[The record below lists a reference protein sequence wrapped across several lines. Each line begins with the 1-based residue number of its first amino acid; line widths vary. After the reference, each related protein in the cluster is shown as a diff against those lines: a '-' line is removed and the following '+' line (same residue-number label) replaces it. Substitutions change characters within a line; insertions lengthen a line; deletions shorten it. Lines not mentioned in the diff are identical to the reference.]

1 MRTRARGEVTR
12 NESDFSEFDTGSAR
26 RTNRLGTM
34 PAHPPRTPA
43 TALGASEISPIVDP
57 GSKLPRATVLAVL
70 VAALGYFVDLFD
82 LVLFSIVRIPSLKAL
97 GITDPEQLT
106 LVGKRLLDIQLV
118 GMLLGGI
125 AFGMLG
131 DRLGRI
137 KVLFGS
143 IVLYSVA
150 NILNAFVTDVWQY
163 EVLRFV
169 AGFGLAGELGAGIT
183 LVAELLPTAKRGIG
197 TTIVAAVGLSG
208 AVAAG
213 IVGTYIEWKW
223 CYLIGGI
230 MGLALLALRVGV
242 VESGLFRSTETQDVP
257 RGNPLQL
264 LWPPRRFM
272 RFAAVVL
279 SAMPIWFVGGVMFIF
294 GPEIGKAMGI
304 TEPIMPAKV
313 IFWAYVGVVVGDVAS
328 GIISQWLQSRTRT
341 ILLFLAFLAA
351 SIALFF
357 AVAPRS
363 EQAFYWMMCLVG
375 ASTGYWAIFVT
386 TASEQFGTN
395 LRATAAT
402 SAPNFVRAMAV
413 PITSIWLAMKP
424 GMGVVQ
430 ATLTLGVCCVAVG
443 IVAALALD
451 ETFHRD
457 LDYLE
462 K

>member
-1 MRTRARGEVTR
+1 MPDPAPTAPAAL
-12 NESDFSEFDTGSAR
+12 DR
-26 RTNRLGTM
+26 RVL
-34 PAHPPRTPA
+34 
-43 TALGASEISPIVDP
+43 
-57 GSKLPRATVLAVL
+57 LAVL

-82 LVLFSIVRIPSLKAL
+82 LVLFSIVRVPSLKAL
-97 GITDPEQLT
+97 GVTDPEQLT
-106 LVGKRLLDIQLV
+106 EVGKRLLDIQLT

-131 DRLGRI
+131 DRMGRL
-137 KVLFGS
+137 KTLFGS
-143 IVLYSVA
+143 ILLYSVA

-197 TTIVAAVGLSG
+197 TTIVATIGLSG

-213 IVGTYIEWKW
+213 VVGTYVAWNH

-242 VESGLFRSTETQDVP
+242 AESGLFAQARAHDVQ

-264 LWPPRRFM
+264 LWPPRRFA
-272 RFAAVVL
+272 RFAMVVL

-294 GPEIGKAMGI
+294 APEIGRAMGI
-304 TEPIMPAKV
+304 AEPIVPGQV
-313 IFWAYVGVVVGDVAS
+313 IFWAYLGVVAGDVAS
-328 GIISQWLQSRTRT
+328 GTVSQVVQSRTRT
-341 ILLFLAFLAA
+341 ILAFLALLA
-351 SIALFF
+351 AAIALFF
-357 AVAPRS
+357 ALAPRGPGW
-363 EQAFYWMMCLVG
+363 FYGMMCVVG
-375 ASTGYWAIFVT
+375 AATGYWAIFVT

-413 PITSIWLAMKP
+413 PITSIWLWMKP
-424 GMGVVQ
+424 GMGAVQ
-430 ATLTLGVCCVAVG
+430 ATLVLGICCTAVG
-443 IVAALALD
+443 MLAALALD

-462 K
+462 H

>member
-1 MRTRARGEVTR
+1 MSSGNA
-12 NESDFSEFDTGSAR
+12 
-26 RTNRLGTM
+26 
-34 PAHPPRTPA
+34 TPA
-43 TALGASEISPIVDP
+43 ETPLSRQTI
-57 GSKLPRATVLAVL
+57 LAVA

-82 LVLFSIVRIPSLKAL
+82 LVLFSIVRVPSLKAL
-97 GITDPEQLT
+97 GVTEADQLT
-106 LVGKRLLDIQLV
+106 TVGKRLLDIQLT

-137 KVLFGS
+137 KTLFFS
-143 IVLYSVA
+143 ILLYSLA

-183 LVAELLPTAKRGIG
+183 LVAELLPTKKRGIG
-197 TTIVAAVGLSG
+197 TTIVASIGLSG

-213 IVGTYIEWKW
+213 LAGTQLAWNH
-223 CYLIGGI
+223 CYLLGGVL
-230 MGLALLALRVGV
+230 GLLLLVLRVGV
-242 VESGLFRSTETQDVP
+242 AESGLFEQTRAAHTSVQ

-264 LWPPRRFM
+264 LWPPRRFA
-272 RFAAVVL
+272 RFALVVL

-304 TEPIMPAKV
+304 AEPIMPAKV
-313 IFWAYVGVVVGDVAS
+313 ILWAYMGVVVGDIAS
-328 GIISQWLQSRTRT
+328 GTISQFLQSRTRT
-341 ILLFLAFLAA
+341 IIGFLAMLAA

-357 AVAPRS
+357 AIAPRGAQ
-363 EQAFYWMMCLVG
+363 EFYWMMCLVG
-375 ASTGYWAIFVT
+375 AATGYWAIFVT

-413 PITSIWLAMKP
+413 PITSIWLAMKGTPAAP
-424 GMGVVQ
+424 GFDVVT
-430 ATLTLGVCCVAVG
+430 ATWVLGICCISIG
-443 IVAALALD
+443 IVSALALD

-462 K
+462 H

>member
-1 MRTRARGEVTR
+1 MVHEHTVPAR
-12 NESDFSEFDTGSAR
+12 SAWPSAR
-26 RTNRLGTM
+26 VIFAIT
-34 PAHPPRTPA
+34 
-43 TALGASEISPIVDP
+43 
-57 GSKLPRATVLAVL
+57 

-82 LVLFSIVRIPSLKAL
+82 LVLFSILRIPSLKAL

-106 LVGKRLLDIQLV
+106 TIGKRLLDIQLI

-131 DRLGRI
+131 DKLGRI
-137 KVLFGS
+137 KTLFGS
-143 IVLYSVA
+143 ILLYSLA

-163 EVLRFV
+163 EVLRFI

-183 LVAELLPTAKRGIG
+183 LVAEILPTAKRGIG
-197 TTIVAAVGLSG
+197 TTIVAAIGLMG

-213 IVGTYIEWKW
+213 LVASWFAW
-223 CYLIGGI
+223 NHCYLIGGGL
-230 MGLALLALRVGV
+230 GLALLLLRIGVSESALFEHTKSKGV
-242 VESGLFRSTETQDVP
+242 S

-264 LWPPRRFM
+264 LWPPRRCA
-272 RFAAVVL
+272 RFTLVVL
-279 SAMPIWFVGGVMFIF
+279 SAMPIWFVGGVMFVF
-294 GPEIGKAMGI
+294 APEIGRAMGI
-304 TEPIMPAKV
+304 TEPIEPAKV
-313 IFWAYVGVVVGDVAS
+313 IMWAYGGVVIGDVAS
-328 GIISQWLQSRTRT
+328 GTISQLAQSRTRT
-341 ILLFLAFLAA
+341 IIGFLALLAA

-357 AVAPRS
+357 AIAPNGPS
-363 EQAFYWMMCLVG
+363 SFYLMMSVVG
-375 ASTGYWAIFVT
+375 AATGYWAIFIT

-424 GMGVVQ
+424 SLGAVE
-430 ATLTLGVCCVAVG
+430 ATWVLG
-443 IVAALALD
+443 IVCISIGIIAALALD

-462 K
+462 H